1 LDENK
6 MDEGAQD
13 LDENQIDEGA
23 QNLDEKHCPGSG
35 QKLKMWNGIKLER
48 RKLDKTWR
56 EEEDAGT

>member
-13 LDENQIDEGA
+13 LDEKKIDEGA
-23 QNLDEKHCPGSG
+23 QNLDEKHWPGSG
-35 QKLKMWNGIKLER
+35 QKMKLWNGINLER